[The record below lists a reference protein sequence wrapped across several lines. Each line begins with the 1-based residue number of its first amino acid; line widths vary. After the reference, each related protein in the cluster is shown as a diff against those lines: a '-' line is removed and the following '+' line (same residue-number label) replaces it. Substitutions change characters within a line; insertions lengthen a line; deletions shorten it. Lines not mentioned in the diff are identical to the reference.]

1 MKHITFGN
9 GKKNLVIIPGL
20 SIHSVMG
27 LRDMIEQAYQVF
39 TDEYTVYVFDREE
52 NIAEGYTVREMAA
65 DTAKAMKALHI
76 EKADVFG
83 ASQGGMIAM
92 YLAIDH
98 PKLVHSLILGSTL
111 ARPNET
117 ISGMVEE
124 WIRLAEKKDERGLL
138 ESFVDHVYSKTTLEA
153 YRDVLISSNLGITEE
168 EYGRF
173 LILAKACRTFNCFSE
188 LRRIQCPV
196 FVIGAEGDDVV
207 TAAGSREIAKE
218 LGCKLYLYGGEF
230 GHGVYDEAPDYK
242 ERCLAFYHDSD
253 IRENE

>member
-98 PKLVHSLILGSTL
+98 PKLVHSLILG
-111 ARPNET
+111 
-117 ISGMVEE
+117 
-124 WIRLAEKKDERGLL
+124 
-138 ESFVDHVYSKTTLEA
+138 
-153 YRDVLISSNLGITEE
+153 
-168 EYGRF
+168 
-173 LILAKACRTFNCFSE
+173 
-188 LRRIQCPV
+188 
-196 FVIGAEGDDVV
+196 
-207 TAAGSREIAKE
+207 
-218 LGCKLYLYGGEF
+218 
-230 GHGVYDEAPDYK
+230 
-242 ERCLAFYHDSD
+242 
-253 IRENE
+253 